1 MNLRLRAVAARHPAT
16 RPEAA
21 SALQPL
27 DLEVNAGEHVAVIGA
42 SGAGKTTLLS
52 ARVLSISALSGR
64 MARPAFWLRQAVR
77 WVLIVLRSVPELVWA
92 LV

>member
-21 SALQPL
+21 PTLQPL

-42 SGAGKTTLLS
+42 SGAGKTTLLQVMALALQPS
-52 ARVLSISALSGR
+52 AGTLQLDGQS
-64 MARPAFWLRQAVR
+64 
-77 WVLIVLRSVPELVWA
+77 
-92 LV
+92 